1 MCHSGL
7 RSPSALRFTCSSASS
22 SGFSAQERP
31 GPAGASPEDATGML
45 NSRNKIYIKNCCR
58 KVSEIKILPVRT
70 TSIWCRNLTSTETE
84 VLLLYSLVFL
94 MRKTEN
100 SD

>member
-7 RSPSALRFTCSSASS
+7 SALRFTRNSASS
-22 SGFSAQERP
+22 SGSSAQERP
-31 GPAGASPEDATGML
+31 GPAGASPEDTTEML
-45 NSRNKIYIKNCCR
+45 NSRNKIYMKNCCR

-84 VLLLYSLVFL
+84 MLLL
-94 MRKTEN
+94 
-100 SD
+100 